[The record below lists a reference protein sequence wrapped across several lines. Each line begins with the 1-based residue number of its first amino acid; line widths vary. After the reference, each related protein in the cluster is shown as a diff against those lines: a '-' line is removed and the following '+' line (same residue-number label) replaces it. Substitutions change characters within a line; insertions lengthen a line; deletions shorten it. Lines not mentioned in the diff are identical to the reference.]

1 MGRQLESGDKR
12 PRREGESYRSTQS
25 ADWCAFC
32 RPVDGYVE
40 GGGSHEGSTRR
51 IELAPS
57 KAMVSDRFICRGML
71 QPGCCH
77 VPAQFVAGTSR
88 SSGSGA
94 ATRSRWLDAEL
105 MYVPQGKRWGAV

>member
-1 MGRQLESGDKR
+1 MEANRCGAPTRIGRQKGRVEKASPIARHISRLVCVLPSSR
-12 PRREGESYRSTQS
+12 
-25 ADWCAFC
+25 W
-32 RPVDGYVE
+32 YVE

-77 VPAQFVAGTSR
+77 VAGSIRGRNFTIVRQRCGDPISVA
-88 SSGSGA
+88 
-94 ATRSRWLDAEL
+94 
-105 MYVPQGKRWGAV
+105 

>member
-25 ADWCAFC
+25 AGWCAFC

-77 VPAQFVAGTSR
+77 VAGSIRGRNFTIVRQRCGDPISVA
-88 SSGSGA
+88 
-94 ATRSRWLDAEL
+94 
-105 MYVPQGKRWGAV
+105 